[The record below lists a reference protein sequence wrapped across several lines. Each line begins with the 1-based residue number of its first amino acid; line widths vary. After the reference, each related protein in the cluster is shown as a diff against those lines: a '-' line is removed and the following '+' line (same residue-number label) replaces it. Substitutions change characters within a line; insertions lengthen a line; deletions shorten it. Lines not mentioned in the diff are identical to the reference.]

1 MEKVDIQSGIGYFDL
16 DIFIQMNNY
25 IIDVFYVTDEK
36 ICPSANLSSGAYFE
50 LNFFCNGNAKITC
63 NNMTYSISST
73 SGTFVLIPPKT
84 EYTIV
89 TDANKPPH
97 KIVTAFVIDQ
107 VDISKINSNLQMY
120 QDDFN
125 VLFKLFKSN
134 KCIVGHAGVAFDTI
148 MAEYNGLF
156 NEFSDSY
163 NVVKEYRKNDF
174 KQNLI
179 QELSAQ
185 TIGSKCKQS
194 FFLSSLFMDFLRAC
208 PTQYT
213 VSPSQQKPLTPYWL
227 KYSIG
232 VIIENDYKEITLET
246 LASRLRMST
255 RQVQRYLSKCYN
267 KTFKEMLTTQRIKK
281 AKEMLIET
289 DLPIDEIGTAVG
301 FRSKNYFYKKFKE
314 ETGATPVKFRT
325 SL

>member
-36 ICPSANLSSGAYFE
+36 SCPSADIHSGSYYE

-63 NNMTYSISST
+63 NNMTYSIT
-73 SGTFVLIPPKT
+73 SGTFVLIPPNT
-84 EYTIV
+84 EYSIQV
-89 TDANKPPH
+89 DKNIPPR
-97 KIVTAFVIDQ
+97 KIVTVFVIDQ

-120 QDDFN
+120 QDDYN

-134 KCIVGHAGVAFDTI
+134 KLIIGQVGSTFNAI
-148 MAEYNGLF
+148 MDEYNGLF
-156 NEFSDSY
+156 SEFSDSY

-179 QELSAQ
+179 QELSVQ

-194 FFLSSLFMDFLRAC
+194 FCLSTLFIDFLRTC
-208 PTQYT
+208 PLQYP
-213 VSPSQQKPLTPYWL
+213 VNLSQQKPLTPYWL

-232 VIIENDYKEITLET
+232 VIIENDYKDITLET
-246 LASRLRMST
+246 LALRLRMST
-255 RQVQRYLSKCYN
+255 RQVQRYLSQYYN
-267 KTFKEMLTTQRIKK
+267 MTFKEMLTNRRIKK
-281 AKEMLIET
+281 AKEMLLET

-314 ETGATPVKFRT
+314 ETGITPVKFRA
-325 SL
+325 SI